1 MGVRVLRRSAIA
13 RMLRCRAARPVL
25 GPPRQAPR
33 TGQASTS
40 PSRHGVET
48 YFAAATCTMCGGDGA
63 GGHLATYIFKIVDSA
78 GLGREPNITRRRRVT
93 GGKGCH
99 RRALTFLK
107 LSFWS
112 VREAVAFART
122 RARERVQTLRVSCVS
137 KLSGR
142 CTGRVSDEYR
152 TIPSG

>member
-78 GLGREPNITRRRRVT
+78 GLGREPLTLPGDGEAT

-99 RRALTFLK
+99 RRALTFRK
-107 LSFWS
+107 TLSL
-112 VREAVAFART
+112 VRVRAAVAFART
-122 RARERVQTLRVSCVS
+122 RARA
-137 KLSGR
+137 G
-142 CTGRVSDEYR
+142 TGANA
-152 TIPSG
+152 